1 MLHLYGGSPQLTQLA
16 VADRQY
22 QMSLCLFQKIIAN
35 RKYENPLFRFPYRY
49 PVPVSSALCN
59 ISMQQYIMS
68 HYQNLHKW
76 PLTTLGRLF
85 VVLEMK
91 EIFIRS

>member
-68 HYQNLHKW
+68 HYQNLHK
-76 PLTTLGRLF
+76 
-85 VVLEMK
+85 
-91 EIFIRS
+91 